1 MIVALKALLQT
12 RRVQAGAAMIALTS
26 FLSAA
31 TLNQTL
37 KRVVFSLPE
46 GAEPIDASPVVAG
59 DEPMAEGGAPENVEP
74 GPDDAPPPPED
85 NPVASARRLSKS
97 DLVDPFVRRSIF
109 DSTKVGATAD
119 GVAGGEVGASE
130 LRYVLIATM
139 VAEPELFSSAL
150 IAKDDRESRSQGY
163 GVGDTLEGGEGKIV
177 RIEAKKV
184 WIDRGTGELE
194 YIEMGAKGEA
204 KPRPAS
210 EPEPAGESDGGITK
224 EGDNKF
230 IVERKL
236 LEDAMANI
244 DSLASKVRVVPHRG
258 ADGEVDGYRLS
269 AIRRGS
275 IFDKLGIKNGDIV
288 HQVNGMGLTS
298 PDQALSAFQSLQSE
312 SNFTFEVS
320 RRNKRQTFEYEVR

>member
-37 KRVVFSLPE
+37 KRVVFSVPE

-59 DEPMAEGGAPENVEP
+59 DEPVAEGGAPENAEP
-74 GPDDAPPPPED
+74 GPDDAPPPEE
-85 NPVASARRLSKS
+85 NPVASRRKLSKS

-109 DSTKVGATAD
+109 DSTKVGATDD
-119 GVAGGEVGASE
+119 GVTGGEVGASE

-139 VAEPELFSSAL
+139 VAEPETFSSAL

-210 EPEPAGESDGGITK
+210 EPASSGESDGGITK

>member
-1 MIVALKALLQT
+1 
-12 RRVQAGAAMIALTS
+12 MIALTS

-46 GAEPIDASPVVAG
+46 GAEPIDASPVVVG
-59 DEPMAEGGAPENVEP
+59 DEPVAEGGPPENAEP
-74 GPDDAPPPPED
+74 GPDEAPPPEAS
-85 NPVASARRLSKS
+85 PVASRRRLSKG
-97 DLVDPFVRRSIF
+97 DLVDPFVQRSIF

-204 KPRPAS
+204 KPRPAA
-210 EPEPAGESDGGITK
+210 EPEPSGEADGGITK

-288 HQVNGMGLTS
+288 HTVNGEKVTNVPQAFAAYMKVRKADTIKVELTRKDGS
-298 PDQALSAFQSLQSE
+298 QRTLIYTL
-312 SNFTFEVS
+312 
-320 RRNKRQTFEYEVR
+320 K